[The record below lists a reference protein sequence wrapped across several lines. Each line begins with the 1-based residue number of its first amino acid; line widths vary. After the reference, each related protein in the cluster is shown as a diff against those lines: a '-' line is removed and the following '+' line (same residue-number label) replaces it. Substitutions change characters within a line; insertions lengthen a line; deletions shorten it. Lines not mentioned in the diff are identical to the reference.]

1 MELKA
6 GVLSGDSAEESIF
19 RLPRVIGRVRFLAAG
34 GRRSLF
40 LAGCQLW
47 AFFSS
52 WRFLASLCHRLSH
65 RPFYNLTAYL
75 FKAGTVVP
83 RVESPSGSESLT
95 PLLLPGGEACFSMA
109 RVIS

>member
-6 GVLSGDSAEESIF
+6 GVLSGDSAEESSGS
-19 RLPRVIGRVRFLAAG
+19 LGLLAESA
-34 GRRSLF
+34 SLLLEDEGSF
-40 LAGCQLW
+40 VLAGCQLW

-83 RVESPSGSESLT
+83 LVESPSGSESLT